1 MFLYDIFCFLMHSQ
15 AQQNDQTISDESN
28 VPGFCCNPANESTVQ
43 NGFEGEAGHNQ
54 PNGEELSHATI
65 EIEEAAENISHRV
78 TFWRYFT

>member
-1 MFLYDIFCFLMHSQ
+1 
-15 AQQNDQTISDESN
+15 
-28 VPGFCCNPANESTVQ
+28 VQ

-54 PNGEELSHATI
+54 PNGEELSHATV